1 MTWVWSAV
9 AMALPHTLAGLVLCR
24 YSSAEILLKKLRYAI
39 HNCKAIDIDAYAR
52 TNLPESAAS

>member
-1 MTWVWSAV
+1 
-9 AMALPHTLAGLVLCR
+9 MALPHTLAGLVLCR